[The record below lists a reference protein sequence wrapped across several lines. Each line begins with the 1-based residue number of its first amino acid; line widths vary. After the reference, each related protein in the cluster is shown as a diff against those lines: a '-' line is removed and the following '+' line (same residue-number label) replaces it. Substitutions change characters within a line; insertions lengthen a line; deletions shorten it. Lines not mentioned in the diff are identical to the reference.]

1 MADVVTEVAK
11 GQTAWGTPEP
21 ERIINCHR
29 EVLIAKEKQMRW
41 RRINRHLHKVYLKT
55 TQGYQHK
62 SVNFACERIT
72 SRLIY
77 KVFIIRTLALVAG
90 YHDIIAQ
97 FTNTV
102 HCGHPK
108 VLKLHQHTF
117 PAHLISLSEPAVL
130 EKWKSEPSS

>member
-29 EVLIAKEKQMRW
+29 DVLIAKEKQMRW

-77 KVFIIRTLALVAG
+77 KVFIMSTLALVAG
-90 YHDIIAQ
+90 YHDIIAIYEYWSLWSPQ
-97 FTNTV
+97 ST
-102 HCGHPK
+102 K
-108 VLKLHQHTF
+108 IA
-117 PAHLISLSEPAVL
+117 PAHLHLHQL
-130 EKWKSEPSS
+130 T